1 LSSYFLLDLKLF
13 LLYNEIQQIQGL
25 EGGFCMTVG
34 DRIKETRIK
43 KDISQTDLADKCGIS
58 KQTLYK
64 YENNIVTNIPL
75 TTITTIAKALNVS
88 EAYIMGWTSPQD
100 AGNKDLALSNMSER
114 IKEYALLLSQM
125 PSDQQEHIISLIDML
140 NKNNK

>member
-1 LSSYFLLDLKLF
+1 
-13 LLYNEIQQIQGL
+13 
-25 EGGFCMTVG
+25 MAVG

-88 EAYIMGWTSPQD
+88 EAYIMGWSSPKD

-114 IKEYALLLSQM
+114 IKNYALLLSQM

>member
-1 LSSYFLLDLKLF
+1 
-13 LLYNEIQQIQGL
+13 
-25 EGGFCMTVG
+25 MTVG

-88 EAYIMGWTSPQD
+88 EAYIMGWISPED

-114 IKEYALLLSQM
+114 LKDYALLLSQM
-125 PSDQQEHIISLIDML
+125 PSEQQEHIISLIDML
-140 NKNNK
+140 NKSNK

>member
-1 LSSYFLLDLKLF
+1 
-13 LLYNEIQQIQGL
+13 
-25 EGGFCMTVG
+25 MTVG

-75 TTITTIAKALNVS
+75 TTITIIAKALNVS
-88 EAYIMGWTSPQD
+88 EAYIMGWVSAEE
-100 AGNKDLALSNMSER
+100 AGNKDLALSNMAER
-114 IKEYALLLSQM
+114 IKDYALILSQM